1 MQKGNEVVHT
11 LCFIIL
17 PAAILVYFDQ
27 TLFHDD
33 GSVKGIA
40 TVDVGV
46 AKDGSPKVNIVG
58 MTSVTWWMK

>member
-1 MQKGNEVVHT
+1 MNFFTVFFVDSH
-11 LCFIIL
+11 
-17 PAAILVYFDQ
+17 Q

-46 AKDGSPKVNIVG
+46 AKDGSPKVIYWGWLVQA
-58 MTSVTWWMK
+58 SR